1 MLFQI
6 ILVNDCCVVRIFF
19 ISIKLITEEEDLDV
33 RGFPVKSEFHFHIQ
47 QYLPYDCTQ
56 YLK

>member
-1 MLFQI
+1 MI
-6 ILVNDCCVVRIFF
+6 AVRIFF